1 VNKKSHIFLVSSQ
14 TCFHHFS
21 SGSIR
26 KNLDQSGKI
35 LLVFQKKMRYFEREK
50 NAQILDSHPGM
61 AFAKWL
67 ACLDEESFSF
77 EVLFA

>member
-50 NAQILDSHPGM
+50 NAHISMYRYG
-61 AFAKWL
+61 FGFGFV
-67 ACLDEESFSF
+67 CF
-77 EVLFA
+77 